1 MRLFVAIELPEV
13 VRQHLQRMQDALR
26 AVIPARWTKAEQL
39 HVTLKFL
46 GETPD
51 ADVPGVIDALRTV
64 QIEQP
69 IQLSVSGVVCF
80 PPHGPIRIVA
90 AAMADADGR
99 CADLAKRI
107 DTACHDA
114 GFALEHRPWTA
125 HVTIG
130 RVKERTERDA
140 RDRASATIAALAAGP
155 SWEVEEFALIQSH
168 LDQRGPTY
176 IPAAHF
182 PAK

>member
-26 AVIPARWTKAEQL
+26 PVIPARWTKSEQL

-46 GETPD
+46 GETLD
-51 ADVPGVIDALRTV
+51 ADVPRVIEGLRTI

-90 AAMADADGR
+90 AGFSDADGR

-107 DTACHDA
+107 DTACHGA

-130 RVKERTERDA
+130 RVKERTPRDT
-140 RDRASATIAALAAGP
+140 RDRAAGVVAAMAAGP
-155 SWEVEEFALIQSH
+155 SWDVEEFALIQSH

-176 IPAAHF
+176 IRAAHF
-182 PAK
+182 PA

>member
-26 AVIPARWTKAEQL
+26 PVIPARWTKSEQL

-46 GETPD
+46 GETLD
-51 ADVPGVIDALRTV
+51 ADVPRVIEGLRTI

-80 PPHGPIRIVA
+80 PPHGLIRIVA
-90 AAMADADGR
+90 AAMADAEGR
-99 CADLAKRI
+99 CVDLAKQI
-107 DTACHDA
+107 DTACHDV
-114 GFALEHRPWTA
+114 GFALEHRPWTP

-130 RVKERTERDA
+130 RVKERTERDT
-140 RDRASATIAALAAGP
+140 RDRAAAAIAPMAAGP
-155 SWEVEEFALIQSH
+155 SWDVEEFALIQSH

-176 IPAAHF
+176 IRAAHF
-182 PAK
+182 PA